1 MTPADEVHLARNRS
15 VRKVLW
21 AILVAN
27 WAVAGLKLG
36 IGLFAHSAAVTAD
49 GFHSLIDGGS
59 NVIGLVAMHFAG
71 QPADDEHPYGHHK
84 FEALA
89 SLAIGVMIGMG
100 VLELGRMAFNA
111 IVNDVHPSVG
121 PLSIAVMVT
130 TLVVNLFVTRI
141 EAAQGKKLK
150 SALLLADASHTM
162 SDVYVTLAV
171 ITSLVLTWLGVGRA
185 DGVVALLV
193 LVFVAYTGWQ
203 IIRQS
208 VGILADSARVDPAK
222 VRELLK
228 AVPEVR
234 GARAI
239 RSRGLEGSVYVD
251 LVIHVDPTLDL
262 LTAHHVADA
271 VETRITGAF
280 PEVVDV
286 VVHVEPTPPVSLSLR
301 SGERAE

>member
-1 MTPADEVHLARNRS
+1 MMTANEEHLARTRA
-15 VRKVLW
+15 VKKVLW
-21 AILVAN
+21 AILAAN
-27 WAVAGLKLG
+27 WVVAGLKVG
-36 IGLFAHSAAVTAD
+36 IGLMANSAAVTAD
-49 GFHSLIDGGS
+49 GLHSFIDGGS

-71 QPADDEHPYGHHK
+71 QPADEEHPYGHHK

-89 SLAIGVMIGMG
+89 SLAIGAMIGMG
-100 VLELGRMAFNA
+100 VLQLGRMAFEA
-111 IVNDVHPSVG
+111 IINDVHPDVG
-121 PLSIAVMVT
+121 PVSVAVMVL
-130 TLVVNLFVTRI
+130 TLVVNLAVTRI
-141 EAAQGKKLK
+141 EARKGKELK
-150 SALLLADASHTM
+150 SALLTADASHTM

-171 ITSLVLTWLGVGRA
+171 IASLGLAWAGVGRA

-228 AVPEVR
+228 QVPQVR
-234 GARAI
+234 SAHAI

-251 LVIHVDPTLDL
+251 LVIQVDPTLDL
-262 LTAHHVADA
+262 LTAHQVADA
-271 VETRITGAF
+271 VETQITSAF

-286 VVHVEPTPPVSLSLR
+286 VVHVEPET
-301 SGERAE
+301 

>member
-1 MTPADEVHLARNRS
+1 MLAARNRA

-21 AILVAN
+21 AILAAN
-27 WAVAGLKLG
+27 WAVASLKLG
-36 IGLFAHSAAVTAD
+36 IGLWAHSAAVTAD
-49 GFHSLIDGGS
+49 GLHSFIDGGS
-59 NVIGLVAMHFAG
+59 NVIGLVAMHYAG
-71 QPADDEHPYGHHK
+71 QPADEEHPYGHHK

-111 IVNDVHPSVG
+111 IINDVHPEVG
-121 PLSIAVMVT
+121 PVAVAVMVA
-130 TLVVNLFVTRI
+130 TLVVNVAVTRY
-141 EAAQGKKLK
+141 ESAQGKKLK
-150 SALLLADASHTM
+150 SALLVADASHTM

-171 ITSLVLTWLGVGRA
+171 IASLGLTWLGVGRA

-208 VGILADSARVDPAK
+208 VGILADSARIDPVK
-222 VRELLK
+222 VREVLTG
-228 AVPEVR
+228 VPEVR

-239 RSRGLEGSVYVD
+239 RSRGLEGSVYLD
-251 LVIHVDPTLDL
+251 LVIEVDPALDL
-262 LTAHHVADA
+262 LSAHRVADL
-271 VETRITGAF
+271 VELKITSAF

-286 VVHVEPTPPVSLSLR
+286 VVHVEP
-301 SGERAE
+301 AEGAP